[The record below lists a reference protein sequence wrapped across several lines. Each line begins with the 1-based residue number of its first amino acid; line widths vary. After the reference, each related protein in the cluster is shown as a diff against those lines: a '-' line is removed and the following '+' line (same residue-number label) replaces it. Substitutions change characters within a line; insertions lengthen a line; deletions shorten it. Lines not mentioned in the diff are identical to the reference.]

1 MRQLELPLFVPD
13 RFDSLRE
20 YAEDA
25 GLKNIVIPVEETL
38 NYLDDTFDDI
48 RASGRGAFWIFR
60 GQSGSGKSTFLH
72 TAFLFRENVETIS
85 ILNDTA
91 VAEGLV
97 NLKSIHFQKAYQIIV
112 IEGREALTD
121 FSKEQLERDIH
132 SINNFIRSS
141 YGRSS
146 LIVWTCNTEELQNI
160 LIQLANNIGADS
172 LLGVGEPVYSFT
184 GPPSSNYINI
194 ANRTIATLNEG
205 ASLID
210 LGISEELSQQLV
222 SRANTIGHY
231 LNLLRQELRKNEK
244 TVKALLDKELCR
256 MWVVVITGN
265 DREDFVTSLTR
276 GRASTADIERLI
288 VATEAN
294 VVQELKAYP
303 DKIGILATALDA
315 RIIHIPILTV
325 LAIAREYADEKLQD
339 KMKELGMSL
348 KKDSTANERL
358 IKSELAK
365 AFKSETIGL
374 GVPGNKPGES
384 TREAF
389 EKLLSI
395 AQNDDQVVNETLG
408 RALVAGGLVDSYESE
423 VDFGKGLTRRTDLLC
438 ETKLGRV
445 RLELMWRK
453 STGRAEIAN
462 YVLTKLYNY
471 GKAIEFLE

>member
-1 MRQLELPLFVPD
+1 
-13 RFDSLRE
+13 
-20 YAEDA
+20 
-25 GLKNIVIPVEETL
+25 
-38 NYLDDTFDDI
+38 
-48 RASGRGAFWIFR
+48 
-60 GQSGSGKSTFLH
+60 
-72 TAFLFRENVETIS
+72 
-85 ILNDTA
+85 LNDTA

-303 DKIGILATALDA
+303 D
-315 RIIHIPILTV
+315 
-325 LAIAREYADEKLQD
+325 
-339 KMKELGMSL
+339 
-348 KKDSTANERL
+348 
-358 IKSELAK
+358 
-365 AFKSETIGL
+365 
-374 GVPGNKPGES
+374 
-384 TREAF
+384 
-389 EKLLSI
+389 
-395 AQNDDQVVNETLG
+395 
-408 RALVAGGLVDSYESE
+408 
-423 VDFGKGLTRRTDLLC
+423 
-438 ETKLGRV
+438 
-445 RLELMWRK
+445 
-453 STGRAEIAN
+453 
-462 YVLTKLYNY
+462 
-471 GKAIEFLE
+471 